1 MANKPRDTWNY
12 KLIHNRRTV
21 YVGITNN
28 PEARVDEHAADGKVF
43 DHMRIEGRAK
53 TRDSAVAQER
63 ESLATYRR
71 NNGGRNPKYNNTDH
85 G

>member
-1 MANKPRDTWNY
+1 MATNPRDTWNY

-28 PEARVDEHAADGKVF
+28 PEARVQEHENNGKVF
-43 DHMRIEGRAK
+43 DHMRVEGRAK
-53 TRDSAVAQER
+53 TRESARAHER
-63 ESLATYRR
+63 ENLATYRR
-71 NNGGRNPKYNNTDH
+71 NHGGRNPKYNDTDH